1 MIKTNT
7 FRQLRYYL
15 TLILTA
21 FFILLFTP
29 VQGEMII
36 SGTSNLDTLDY
47 DLDNIH
53 IKLEK
58 LESRWQIFPID
69 NKLSVDKLRARR
81 LIITMRSV
89 AKKAGDSALPKQIKL
104 PFPIKVQQAE
114 VVELV
119 IITPTEQHV
128 LNNVQFDIE
137 ADAKTIHITRLSA
150 GTPFGQVEA
159 VLNVD
164 TANPFVLAGAVSIK
178 QAAKEAFVEK
188 ADVEKTS
195 KTSPEQTAFNTNT
208 VEKSGAS
215 IPYDIK
221 VNLSG
226 DLTQLKFESAVNL
239 ALQNEQL
246 ALMQADAENA
256 NAPRIQVLGEI
267 GLTGEYPLKLNAQ
280 INNFKPEN
288 LGNYPVGLFNIDLN
302 VQGNLSPATNSSGL
316 QILLSAKDSY
326 LQVKNQRQPFIMDG
340 KMTYIDNQLKDVD
353 FKARV
358 ANNSLTTSGNLG
370 LPNTQPADNF
380 AQENASTQNQS
391 ANNQLSNNQ
400 LIFRADL
407 PDLTTLGNQF
417 SGEAHVNGV
426 IVGVFDNL
434 AIQVDLAAQKLK
446 LPNNIKLDKL
456 DGKATLLAGA
466 QGKVDATVNLASL
479 KVAQNPTLNASLV
492 LQGTRAQHQLKM
504 QAVESQTTSLDPN
517 NLVQFET
524 TLVGGLEVGQWQGI
538 IQTLSLKGDA
548 PITLQAPA
556 KLRLTSQ
563 DIALEN
569 ATIQLAKGRAVID
582 VLNAGSKG
590 FISKGNLSHFALDDI
605 PSSLFKLPAHIQI
618 DPVQGNPIFSA
629 KWDVN
634 AVDAVN
640 GSAIFNLESGDLT
653 VSTNG
658 IAKPLGLQ
666 TLLADLKMQNNKID
680 FVLQLKGQQLGTV
693 DAKVSTVAT
702 KVESGFALMSNAPLT
717 IVGNAQLNTLA
728 WLPVSASLADASFDG
743 ALNLSVN
750 ADGTVQKPNLRGN
763 AAGKN
768 LQFLLPSQ
776 GVALTEGTLDAVFEN
791 DELRITQAAFKGG
804 AGYLRTTGA
813 LQMENKQP
821 KITLDWVAEQFTVI
835 SGADRLL
842 ILGGTGKT
850 TLLEGVFS
858 ISGDFKVAKG
868 LLALPDDD
876 IPKLADDVVIIGQT
890 EAVEPTLKVLLSGL
904 KIDLG
909 DDFKLHGRG
918 LDAQLSGAI
927 TLLGLTQ
934 YHPYAEGSIRV
945 KNGTYMAYGQ
955 TLNIT
960 RGIISFSGPVDN
972 PGLNIRAMRN
982 GVRDS
987 DSIITTNAE
996 TVNNTGEITGSNFSQ
1011 TTSANLQNVNAGVEI
1026 TGSGLNPKI
1035 KLVSEPNVPDTEK
1048 LSWLVLGHGTDLA
1061 GKNDFA
1067 MLSLAAGAVLSQGDS
1082 MPLQTKLARA
1092 AGLDEFGFTGSD
1104 AETASLTFGK
1114 RLSSQLYLSYVK
1126 SVSGLL
1132 DVARLTFN
1140 LTPRWALQAETGTES
1155 AVDAL
1160 YTFRFK

>member
-1 MIKTNT
+1 MMIINIST
-7 FRQLRYYL
+7 RLRHYL
-15 TLILTA
+15 TLILMA
-21 FFILLFTP
+21 FSMLLYTP
-29 VQGEMII
+29 AQGEMTI

-58 LESRWQIFPID
+58 LESRWQLFPID

-81 LIITMRSV
+81 LIITMRSA
-89 AKKAGDSALPKQIKL
+89 AKKAGDSALPEQIKL

-119 IITPTEQHV
+119 VITPTEQHV

-137 ADAKTIHITRLSA
+137 ADAKTIKLTRLSA

-159 VLNVD
+159 TLNLG

-178 QAAKEAFVEK
+178 QDAKEIAIEKVNLEK
-188 ADVEKTS
+188 A
-195 KTSPEQTAFNTNT
+195 AFNTNT
-208 VEKSGAS
+208 VEKSS
-215 IPYDIK
+215 TSMPYDIN

-226 DLTQLKFESAVNL
+226 DLKQLKFESAAKL
-239 ALQNEQL
+239 ALHNGQL
-246 ALMQADAENA
+246 AVMQADVESA
-256 NAPRIQVLGEI
+256 NAAKIQVFGEL

-280 INNFKPEN
+280 INDFQPEN
-288 LGNYPVGLFNIDLN
+288 LGSYPVGLLNIDLD
-302 VQGNLSPATNSSGL
+302 VQGNLSPEANSNGL

-340 KMTYIDNQLKDVD
+340 KMIFIKNQLKDVD
-353 FKARV
+353 FKASI
-358 ANNSLTTSGNLG
+358 ANNTLTASGNLG
-370 LPNTQPADNF
+370 SPDNGL
-380 AQENASTQNQS
+380 QESVSPQNQL
-391 ANNQLSNNQ
+391 ANNQLPKNQ
-400 LIFRADL
+400 LIVRADL

-426 IVGVFDNL
+426 VAGAFDNL
-434 AIQVDLAAQKLK
+434 AFSVDLAAQKLK
-446 LPNNIKLDKL
+446 LPNNIKLEKL

-466 QGKVDATVNLASL
+466 QGKVDATLNAAGL
-479 KVAQNPTLNASLV
+479 KMAQNPTLNANLV
-492 LQGTRAQHQLKM
+492 LQGTRAQHQLKL
-504 QAVESQTTSLDPN
+504 QAVESPSSTLDPN
-517 NLVQFET
+517 NLLQFET
-524 TLVGGLEVGQWQGI
+524 TLAGGLDAGQWQGL
-538 IQTLSLKGDA
+538 IQTLSLKGET

-563 DIALEN
+563 DVALEN
-569 ATIQLAKGRAVID
+569 ATLQLSKGRAVID
-582 VLNAGSKG
+582 VLNTGSKG
-590 FISKGNLSHFALDDI
+590 FISKGNLSNFALDDI
-605 PSSLFKLPAHIQI
+605 PSSLFKLPAHL
-618 DPVQGNPIFSA
+618 QGNPVFSA

-634 AVDAVN
+634 AVEAVN

-653 VSTNG
+653 VDTNG
-658 IAKPLGLQ
+658 VAKPLGLQ
-666 TLLADLKMQNNKID
+666 TALADLKMQNNKID

-702 KVESGFALMSNAPLT
+702 KVETGFALMANAPLT

-728 WLPVSASLADASFDG
+728 WLPVSASLADASLDG
-743 ALNLSVN
+743 ALNLTVN
-750 ADGTVQKPNLRGN
+750 ADGTVQRPNLRGN
-763 AAGKN
+763 AVGKN

-776 GVALTEGTLDAVFEN
+776 GVALTDGTLDAVFEN
-791 DELRITQAAFKGG
+791 DELHITQAAFKGG
-804 AGYLRTTGA
+804 TGYLRTTGA

-842 ILGGTGKT
+842 ILDGTGKT
-850 TLLEGVFS
+850 TLLEGLFS

-876 IPKLADDVVIIGQT
+876 IPTLADDVVVLGQVDAT
-890 EAVEPTLKVLLSGL
+890 AEPTLKVLLSGL
-904 KIDLG
+904 HIDLG

-918 LDAQLSGAI
+918 LDAQLSGAL

-945 KNGTYMAYGQ
+945 KKGTYMAYGQ
-955 TLNIT
+955 ILNIT

-982 GVRDS
+982 AVS
-987 DSIITTNAE
+987 DSERIITTNAE

-1011 TTSANLQNVNAGVEI
+1011 TTSTNVQNVNAGVEI
-1026 TGSGLNPKI
+1026 TGSGLDPRI

-1048 LSWLVLGHGTDLA
+1048 LSWLVLGHGTDSA

-1140 LTPRWALQAETGTES
+1140 ITPRWALQAETGTES

>member
-1 MIKTNT
+1 MALITTYTAQSRK
-7 FRQLRYYL
+7 LRHYL
-15 TLILTA
+15 TLILMA
-21 FFILLFTP
+21 FFLLLFAP

-58 LESRWQIFPID
+58 LESRWQIFPLD

-81 LIITMRSV
+81 LVITMRSA
-89 AKKAGDSALPKQIKL
+89 AKKAGDSALPEQIKL

-137 ADAKTIHITRLSA
+137 ADAKTIQLTRLSA
-150 GTPFGQVEA
+150 GTPFGQVES
-159 VLNVD
+159 VLNVG
-164 TANPFVLAGAVSIK
+164 TTNPFVLAGAVSIK
-178 QAAKEAFVEK
+178 QGVKEILVEK
-188 ADVEKTS
+188 ADVEKAS
-195 KTSPEQTAFNTNT
+195 KASLEQTAFNTNT

-215 IPYDIK
+215 MPYDIK

-226 DLTQLKFESAVNL
+226 NLTQLKFESAVNL

-246 ALMQADAENA
+246 ALTQVDVENA
-256 NAPRIQVLGEI
+256 NAARIQVLGEI

-280 INNFKPEN
+280 INDFNPEN

-353 FKARV
+353 FKASV
-358 ANNSLTTSGNLG
+358 ANNSLTASGNLG
-370 LPNTQPADNF
+370 LPNTQPADSS

-391 ANNQLSNNQ
+391 ANNQLANNP
-400 LIFRADL
+400 LVFRADL

-426 IVGVFDNL
+426 IAGAFDNL
-434 AIQVDLAAQKLK
+434 AFNVDLAAQKLK

-456 DGKATLLAGA
+456 DGKVTLLAGA
-466 QGKVDATVNLASL
+466 QGKVDAKLNAAGL
-479 KVAQNPTLNASLV
+479 KVAQNPTLNASLA
-492 LQGTRAQHQLKM
+492 LQGTRAQHELKM
-504 QAVESQTTSLDPN
+504 QATESQASALDPN
-517 NLVQFET
+517 NLLQFET
-524 TLVGGLEVGQWQGI
+524 TLVGGLDAGQWQGL

-569 ATIQLAKGRAVID
+569 AIIQLAKGRAVID

-590 FISKGNLSHFALDDI
+590 FVSKGNLSNFALDDI
-605 PSSLFKLPAHIQI
+605 PPSLFQLPAHLE
-618 DPVQGNPIFSA
+618 GNPVFSA

-653 VSTNG
+653 VNTNG
-658 IAKPLGLQ
+658 VAKPLGLQ
-666 TLLADLKMQNNKID
+666 TVLADLKMQNNKID
-680 FVLQLKGQQLGTV
+680 IVLQLKGQQLGSV

-702 KVESGFALMSNAPLT
+702 KVESGFALMANAPLT

-728 WLPVSASLADASFDG
+728 WLPVSASLADASLDG
-743 ALNLSVN
+743 RLNLTVN
-750 ADGTVQKPNLRGN
+750 ADGTVQKPNLCGN
-763 AAGKN
+763 AVGKN

-776 GVALTEGTLDAVFEN
+776 GVALTDGTLDAVFEN

-804 AGYLRTTGA
+804 TGYLRTTGA

-842 ILGGTGKT
+842 ILDGTGKT
-850 TLLEGVFS
+850 TLLEGLFS

-890 EAVEPTLKVLLSGL
+890 ETVEPTLKVLLSGL
-904 KIDLG
+904 RIDLG
-909 DDFKLHGRG
+909 DDFRLHGRG
-918 LDAQLSGAI
+918 LNAQLTGAL

-945 KNGTYMAYGQ
+945 KKGTYMAYGQ
-955 TLNIT
+955 ILNIT

-982 GVRDS
+982 GVS
-987 DSIITTNAE
+987 DSERIITTNAE

-1011 TTSANLQNVNAGVEI
+1011 TTSNNVQNVNAGVEI
-1026 TGSGLNPKI
+1026 TGSGLDPRI

-1140 LTPRWALQAETGTES
+1140 ITPRWALQAETGTES